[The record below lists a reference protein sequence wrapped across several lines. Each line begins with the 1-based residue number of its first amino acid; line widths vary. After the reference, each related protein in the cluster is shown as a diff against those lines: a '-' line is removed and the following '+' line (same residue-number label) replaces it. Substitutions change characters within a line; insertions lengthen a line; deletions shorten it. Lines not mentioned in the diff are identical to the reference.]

1 MTFASEVKK
10 ECSRIDTLN
19 ACCADAELAAFI
31 RLNGVLELGGSGKLG
46 LSMKTENPATA
57 RRIYKLF
64 KSYTE
69 LPVNVFV
76 RRKEKLNKNMT
87 FMISVRA
94 NLETKG
100 FLIRLGMM
108 DELYSIIPGIDK
120 KFVNKQCCRRAY
132 LRGSFLASGAVSEPK
147 KGDYHCEILTHDKI
161 HKNALVEL
169 SKKENIEWHEFE
181 KKDRTVLYLKDSQQI
196 TSFLAMIGAINA
208 SLSYENAIVYRSMR
222 NKVNRLVNSE
232 TANLNKTLRASW
244 RQSQKIKKID
254 NVVGLETLP
263 KGLQE
268 IAKLR
273 LNNPE
278 YSLSELAESLKRP
291 LSKSAVNYRLKKIEK
306 YADELE
312 KK

>member
-10 ECSRIDTLN
+10 ECSRIDTSN

-31 RLNGVLELGGSGKLG
+31 RLNGVLELGGNEKLG

-57 RRIYKLF
+57 RRVYKLMRNF
-64 KSYTE
+64 TD
-69 LPVNVFV
+69 LPVNIFV

-108 DELYSIIPGIDK
+108 DDSYSIIPGIAN
-120 KFVNKQCCRRAY
+120 KFVKKQCCRRAY
-132 LRGSFLASGAVSEPK
+132 LRGSFLASGAVSEPR
-147 KGDYHCEILTHDKI
+147 KGDYHCEILTHDEI
-161 HKNALVEL
+161 HKNALVKLSKREGIKWYEY
-169 SKKENIEWHEFE
+169 SKKE
-181 KKDRTVLYLKDSQQI
+181 RTVLYLKESQQI
-196 TSFLAMIGAINA
+196 TDFLAMIGAVSA
-208 SLSYENAIVYRSMR
+208 SLAYESAIVYRSMR

-232 TANLNKTLRASW
+232 TANLNKTMRASW

-254 NVVGLETLP
+254 NEVGLETLP

-268 IAKLR
+268 IALMR
-273 LNNPE
+273 LKNPE
-278 YSLSELAESLKRP
+278 YSLSELAENLKRP

-306 YADELE
+306 YADQL
-312 KK
+312 KDK

>member
-19 ACCADAELAAFI
+19 DCCADAELAAFI
-31 RLNGVLELGGSGKLG
+31 RLNGVLELGGSNKLG

-64 KSYTE
+64 RNYTQ

-87 FMISVRA
+87 FMISIRA
-94 NLETKG
+94 NLKTKD

-108 DELYSIIPGIDK
+108 DNLYSIIPGIDK
-120 KFVNKQCCRRAY
+120 KFVSKQCCRRAY

-147 KGDYHCEILTHDKI
+147 KGDYHCEILTHDEI
-161 HKNALVEL
+161 HKDALVEL
-169 SKKENIEWHEFE
+169 SKEENIEWHEYS
-181 KKDRTVLYLKDSQQI
+181 KKERTVLYLKDSQQI

-208 SLSYENAIVYRSMR
+208 SLAYENARVYRSMR

-254 NVVGLETLP
+254 NAVGIETLP

-273 LNNPE
+273 LKYPE
-278 YSLSELAESLKRP
+278 YSLSELAENLDRS

-312 KK
+312 NK